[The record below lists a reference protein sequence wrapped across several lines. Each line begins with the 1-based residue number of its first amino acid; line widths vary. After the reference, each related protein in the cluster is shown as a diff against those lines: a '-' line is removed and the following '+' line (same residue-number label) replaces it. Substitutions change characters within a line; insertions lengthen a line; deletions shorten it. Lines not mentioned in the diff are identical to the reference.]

1 MKDRSRQALSS
12 RKEQTQR
19 QLRVG
24 EMLRH
29 VLADVLTKGHVRDP
43 DLEGKLVTITE
54 VSVSPDM
61 RNATVF
67 CMSLG
72 GKDVEKVMAA
82 LNRCQSYLRGELGR
96 AITLKFTPAL
106 TFRADPSFDE
116 ARSIDDLLRSPKV
129 ARDIAKPDMEPGDGA
144 AS

>member
-1 MKDRSRQALSS
+1 MLGVV
-12 RKEQTQR
+12 
-19 QLRVG
+19 LNRVNVFLIG
-24 EMLRH
+24 YRPPY
-29 VLADVLTKGHVRDP
+29 ADGP
-43 DLEGKLVTITE
+43 YFPSITE
-54 VSVSPDM
+54 VSVSSDM

-72 GKDVEKVMAA
+72 GEDVETVIAA
-82 LNRCQSYLRGELGR
+82 LNRCRSYLRGELGR

-116 ARSIDDLLRSPKV
+116 AQSIDDLLRSPKV
-129 ARDIAKPDMEPGDGA
+129 ARDIAKPDTEPDDGA